1 MTEPVLYPIFLAG
14 ARSLCLSVYLS
25 HGRLYSYFIVNFV
38 MFCFPNN
45 SVNTICQFLW
55 LCHVFPYN
63 SEWACRHKENKADCN
78 MKKLELPHDSM
89 TSPRYIDA
97 QRKINEMKPLKERTA
112 NVSICVFIIRIIL
125 IQYQGRKRNY
135 WNCRSDHITPHT
147 TPLQGQG
154 QISANFSASL
164 EWTLRDIK
172 SS

>member
-1 MTEPVLYPIFLAG
+1 MKFESKVGMTEPVFYTIFLAG
-14 ARSLCLSVYLS
+14 ARSVSSFVFLITQSV
-25 HGRLYSYFIVNFV
+25 R
-38 MFCFPNN
+38 
-45 SVNTICQFLW
+45 FLW

-63 SEWACRHKENKADCN
+63 SERACRHKENKADCN

-135 WNCRSDHITPHT
+135 WNCRSDHITPHP